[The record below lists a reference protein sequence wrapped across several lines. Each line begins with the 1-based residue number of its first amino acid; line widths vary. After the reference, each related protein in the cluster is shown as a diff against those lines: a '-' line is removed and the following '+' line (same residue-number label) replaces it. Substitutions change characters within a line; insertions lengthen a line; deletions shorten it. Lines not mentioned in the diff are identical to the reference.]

1 VIAPS
6 QVHAAPIRD
15 GPTTWVD
22 LLRDRTQQRP
32 DLRVCTFLVDG
43 EAKEVSLTYAELE
56 TRARAIAA
64 ELQSRHGRGDR
75 ALLLYPPGLEYIA
88 AFLGCL
94 YAGLVAVPV
103 YPPHPARLELTLPKL
118 RSVAGDV
125 RPQVVLTT
133 TAGFSLAGSLADKL
147 PALCSLPWLATDD
160 LCGELAGQWR
170 DPRVTADT
178 VALIQYTSGSTAA
191 PRGVMLTHANTLH
204 NSAVI
209 QAALGNSAH
218 SIGVIWLPPYHDM
231 GLVGGIL
238 QPLYLGSPV
247 VLMSPLHCMQR
258 PLRWLTAI
266 SRYRATVTA
275 GPNFAYDLCV
285 SRTQPEQRM
294 ALDLRSMESAVV
306 GAEPINAGTLER
318 FIAAFAPCGFRRGAL
333 RPAYGLAESTLMVAA
348 SQRPSTVLG
357 KTSRALVSCGR
368 PGPDQTIVI
377 VDPESGLPCVPGTTG
392 EVWVSGPSVA
402 AGYWNRPAETE
413 AKFHARLMN
422 TPEGPF
428 LRSGDLGFVHE
439 GDLFITGRLT
449 DLIIVRGRKHHAA
462 DIEWTVAGCHP
473 ALAAAVGAAISI
485 SVDGEERLVIVHET
499 DRHRRHLDGVEI
511 TDAIRRAVIEEHD
524 LLVASA
530 VLVTTGS
537 IPRTSSGKV
546 QRFACRERYLIG
558 TLDVLYRWG

>member
-6 QVHAAPIRD
+6 QVHVQPIR
-15 GPTTWVD
+15 GRPTTWVD
-22 LLRDRTQQRP
+22 LLRERTQQRP

-43 EAKEVSLTYAELE
+43 ETKEVSLTYAELD

-64 ELQSRHGRGDR
+64 ELQSRQVGGNR

-94 YAGLVAVPV
+94 YAGVVAVPV
-103 YPPHPARLELTLPKL
+103 YPPHPARLEPTLPKL
-118 RSVAGDV
+118 RSITGDG
-125 RPQVVLTT
+125 RPQIVLTT
-133 TAGFSLAGSLADKL
+133 TAGLGLAGSLADTL
-147 PALCSLPWLATDD
+147 PELCSLPWLATDD
-160 LCGELAGQWR
+160 LGGELAEQWR
-170 DPRVTADT
+170 DPRVAADT
-178 VALIQYTSGSTAA
+178 VAMIQYTSGSTAA

-209 QAALGNSAH
+209 QAALGSSAH
-218 SIGVIWLPPYHDM
+218 SVGVIWLPPYHDM
-231 GLVGGIL
+231 GLVGCIL
-238 QPLYLGSPV
+238 QPLYLGFPV
-247 VLMSPLHCMQR
+247 VLMSPLHFLQR

-285 SRTQPEQRM
+285 RRTQPEQRM
-294 ALDLRSMESAVV
+294 ALDLRSMEAAVV
-306 GAEPINAGTLER
+306 GAEPINAATLER
-318 FIAAFAPCGFRRGAL
+318 FIAAFAPCGFRWGAL
-333 RPAYGLAESTLMVAA
+333 RPAYGLAESTLMVTA

-368 PGPDQTIVI
+368 PGLDQTIVI
-377 VDPESGLPCVPGTTG
+377 VDPESGLPCVPGTIG

-422 TPEGPF
+422 TPEGRF

-439 GDLFITGRLT
+439 GELFITGRLT
-449 DLIIVRGRKHHAA
+449 DLIVVRGRKYHAA
-462 DIEWTVAGCHP
+462 DIEWTVTGCHP

-499 DRHRRHLDGVEI
+499 DRHRRHLDGKEI

-530 VLVTTGS
+530 VLVTAGS

-546 QRFACRERYLIG
+546 QRFACRERYLTG
-558 TLDVLYRWG
+558 TLDVVYRSG